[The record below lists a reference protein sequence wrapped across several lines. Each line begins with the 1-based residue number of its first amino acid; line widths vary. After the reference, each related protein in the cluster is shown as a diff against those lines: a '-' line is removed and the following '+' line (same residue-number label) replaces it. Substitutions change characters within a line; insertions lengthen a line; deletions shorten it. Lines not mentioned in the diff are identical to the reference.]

1 MPKYKNSGLI
11 SENNKKHKKNKNVP
25 CLAKQT
31 SNYLWAERQTHNPSK
46 LSHSLTT
53 SFCIVP
59 GQVKENYAKVERAE
73 LEMG

>member
-1 MPKYKNSGLI
+1 MPKYKNSGVI
-11 SENNKKHKKNKNVP
+11 SENNKKQKNKNAL

-31 SNYLWAERQTHNPSK
+31 SNYLWAERQTQNPSK

-59 GQVKENYAKVERAE
+59 GQVKENYAKVERVE